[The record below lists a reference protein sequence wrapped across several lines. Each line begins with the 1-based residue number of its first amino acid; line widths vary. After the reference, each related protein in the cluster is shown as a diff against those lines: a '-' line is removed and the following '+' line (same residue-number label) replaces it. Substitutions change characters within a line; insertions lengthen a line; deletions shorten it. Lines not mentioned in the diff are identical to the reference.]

1 LLLLEHPMTLTSQ
14 TLRDLGVVLVV
25 LADLAV
31 DRTKRALRR
40 IEPHLIPPPDLEVRS
55 TAGARYT
62 GILIVDQNEV
72 LGGIVIRSGVT
83 VERASN
89 VPLAGRTRSSSWSS
103 TSLARRPDDDE
114 DEDCRLPGW
123 AEDGRDS
130 PWRR

>member
-1 LLLLEHPMTLTSQ
+1 MTLNAQ
-14 TLRDLGVVLVV
+14 TLRDLGAILAV
-25 LADLAV
+25 LADMAV
-31 DRTKRALRR
+31 VHAQRVARR
-40 IEPHLIPPPDLEVRS
+40 IEPHIRPPSDLEVRS
-55 TAGARYT
+55 SAGARYT
-62 GILIVDQNEV
+62 GILIVDGNQV

-103 TSLARRPDDDE
+103 TSLARGPDDDE
-114 DEDCRLPGW
+114 DDDCRLPGW